1 MTHKHDPLDSARG
14 KEADDITFEDANEE
28 GEALELANPA
38 LALKKLRE
46 KLKVSQAERQE
57 FLEMS
62 QRLKADYVNLK
73 RDEAKLREENR
84 RYAKHDLLLE
94 LLDVVDSFDLAMA
107 NKETWEVVSANWRQ
121 GVEYIYGKLLTILKQ
136 HDLTEI
142 NPLGQAFNPEL
153 GHSVGTIDT
162 EKSDEDN
169 MVLEVVQKGYKL
181 HDRVIRPAKVKVGH
195 YKF

>member
-28 GEALELANPA
+28 GEALELTNPA

-107 NKETWEVVSANWRQ
+107 NKETWEV
-121 GVEYIYGKLLTILKQ
+121 
-136 HDLTEI
+136 
-142 NPLGQAFNPEL
+142 
-153 GHSVGTIDT
+153 
-162 EKSDEDN
+162 
-169 MVLEVVQKGYKL
+169 
-181 HDRVIRPAKVKVGH
+181 
-195 YKF
+195 